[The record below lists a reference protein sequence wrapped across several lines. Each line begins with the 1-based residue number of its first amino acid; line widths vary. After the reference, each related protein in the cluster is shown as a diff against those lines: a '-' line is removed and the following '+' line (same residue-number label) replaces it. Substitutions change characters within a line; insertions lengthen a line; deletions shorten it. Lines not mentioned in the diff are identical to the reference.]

1 LKILVVNGPNLNLL
15 GIREPETYGKTTL
28 ADIEA
33 SLRELAATLTKGSQ
47 LTLQFKQS
55 NIEGEIVNFIQETL
69 KDGTDA
75 VLINPGAYGH
85 TSIAIR
91 DAFLATAKPFVEV
104 HLSNVYSRE
113 PFRQKS
119 YLSDIA
125 RGVIAGFGSTSYELG
140 LRALVGIL
148 EKEGL

>member
-1 LKILVVNGPNLNLL
+1 MKILVVNGPNLNLL

-119 YLSDIA
+119 FLSDIA

>member
-1 LKILVVNGPNLNLL
+1 MKILVVNGPNLNLL